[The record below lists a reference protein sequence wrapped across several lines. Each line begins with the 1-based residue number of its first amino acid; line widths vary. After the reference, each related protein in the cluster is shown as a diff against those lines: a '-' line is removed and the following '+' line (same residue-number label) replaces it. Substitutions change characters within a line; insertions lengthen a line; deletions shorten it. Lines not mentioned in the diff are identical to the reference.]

1 MSIQNNNLFRSLSAA
16 LIAVG
21 AMLPIHTVSAAAQAP
36 TSADETWK
44 RAKFPFLYHADTAQ
58 ITVQDAPV
66 QRDWQE
72 NWKRAKYPWLY
83 TPTATNSEQAVTS
96 HLSPGSA
103 EAWRAAKFPQFYP
116 SH

>member
-1 MSIQNNNLFRSLSAA
+1 MSIQKNNLFRSLSAA
-16 LIAVG
+16 LVAVG
-21 AMLPIHTVSAAAQAP
+21 AMLPIHAASAAAQAP

-44 RAKFPFLYHADTAQ
+44 RAKFPFLYQADIAQ
-58 ITVQDAPV
+58 ITVQEAPV

-83 TPTATNSEQAVTS
+83 TTSAVGSAQAVTS
-96 HLSPGSA
+96 QLSPGSA
-103 EAWRAAKFPQFYP
+103 EAWRAAKFPLFYP